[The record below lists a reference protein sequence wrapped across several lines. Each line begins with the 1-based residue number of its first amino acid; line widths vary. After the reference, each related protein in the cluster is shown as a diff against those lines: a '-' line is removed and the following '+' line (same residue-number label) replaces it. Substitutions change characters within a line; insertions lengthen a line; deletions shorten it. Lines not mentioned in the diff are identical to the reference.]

1 MKVLL
6 QYLLETSLS
15 GPAHSC
21 SRNRCEIP
29 YIVHSPVA
37 GTRGGG
43 SRCLFSLPMRLE
55 KRPDQQAQQ
64 PAEDVALALPFLL
77 TMRTRP

>member
-29 YIVHSPVA
+29 YIHSPVA
-37 GTRGGG
+37 GTRGGVPV
-43 SRCLFSLPMRLE
+43 LVF
-55 KRPDQQAQQ
+55 
-64 PAEDVALALPFLL
+64 LANEA
-77 TMRTRP
+77 

>member
-1 MKVLL
+1 MEVLL

-37 GTRGGG
+37 GTGGVPV
-43 SRCLFSLPMRLE
+43 LVFFANE
-55 KRPDQQAQQ
+55 A
-64 PAEDVALALPFLL
+64 
-77 TMRTRP
+77 

>member
-15 GPAHSC
+15 GPTHSC

-29 YIVHSPVA
+29 YIHSPVA
-37 GTRGGG
+37 GTRGV

-55 KRPDQQAQQ
+55 KRRDQQAQQ

-77 TMRTRP
+77 TMRTIP

>member
-43 SRCLFSLPMRLE
+43 VPVLVFFANE
-55 KRPDQQAQQ
+55 A
-64 PAEDVALALPFLL
+64 
-77 TMRTRP
+77 